1 VIDGPGPWGSGVFE
15 LVEGYSSP
23 RAEIGLI
30 SANPFACT
38 WLPTDQPRSDRVVL
52 AAKPNHWNRDRGPN
66 VGSVVF
72 RNDVDPAEA
81 LDLVCNTE
89 GEVDI
94 LTEVAPPDAQ
104 AVLNSEHAKL
114 VCVDAL
120 RVLTCLINRD
130 AEDVPLGDV
139 RARRALNM
147 AVDRDG
153 LIRTAFAGYAHP
165 LSGLTAPYQAGVPEG
180 QQPYWYDPE
189 GAREL
194 LRDAGWRRGRELRLA
209 ALPDMEGVA
218 RLLADQYR
226 NALGVEVGLTIIP
239 QDGVLAAQHALVEKT
254 LPLPFDLLVFPWFD
268 LLADAPPAVLHREFY
283 HSTGAFRTGPPV
295 PEFEDLMGRFATA
308 IDDSLVGYATEIDR
322 LVHNEAL
329 SVFLCAPQALYAV
342 NRNVTGFEGY
352 SATFELAEAAV
363 SDRHWSR
370 RRPR

>member
-1 VIDGPGPWGSGVFE
+1 MIDGPGPWGSGVFE
-15 LVEGYSSP
+15 LVEGYSSL
-23 RAEIGLI
+23 RAEIGLV
-30 SANPFACT
+30 SANPFVCT
-38 WLPTDQPRSDRVVL
+38 WLPTNQPRSDRVVL
-52 AAKPNHWNRDRGPN
+52 AANPNHWNRDRGPN

-72 RNDVDPAEA
+72 RNDINPIQA

-94 LTEVAPPDAQ
+94 VAEVAPSDAQ
-104 AVLNSEHAKL
+104 QVLSSKHADL
-114 VCVDAL
+114 VRVDAL

-130 AEDVPLGDV
+130 AEGVPLGDV

-147 AVDRDG
+147 AVDRDE

-165 LSGLTAPYQAGVPEG
+165 LSGLTAPYQAGMPEG
-180 QQPYWYDPE
+180 QQPYPYDPE

-194 LRDAGWRRGRELRLA
+194 LRGAGWPRGRELRLA

-218 RLLADQYR
+218 RVLVEHYQ
-226 NALGVEVGLTIIP
+226 NALGVEVALTVIP
-239 QDGVLAAQHALVEKT
+239 QDEVLAAQHALVEKT

-283 HSTGAFRTGPPV
+283 HSTGAFRTGPSV
-295 PEFEDLMGRFATA
+295 PEFEDLMSRFATS
-308 IDDSLVGYATEIDR
+308 IDDSIVRYATEIDR
-322 LVHNEAL
+322 LVYNEAL

-352 SATFELAEAAV
+352 AATFELAETAV
-363 SDRHWSR
+363 DNRHWSR
-370 RRPR
+370 R